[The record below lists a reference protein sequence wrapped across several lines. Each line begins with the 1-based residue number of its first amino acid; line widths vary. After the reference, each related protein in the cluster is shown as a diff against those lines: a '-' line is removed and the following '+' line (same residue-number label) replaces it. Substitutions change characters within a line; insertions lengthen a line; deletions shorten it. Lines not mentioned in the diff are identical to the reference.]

1 MNRLLHSITNC
12 STLFNQSVART
23 WTPVKS
29 LEDKFIYDS
38 YFVAAL
44 VFFIAAVE
52 RIVNITHSLSQFNPV
67 TASNSHQFD
76 GDLIT
81 DAFPKTVFDNALG
94 VTPYDPTTVAFL
106 NKRNNDF
113 FKRLERM
120 KQKGLSSLTQQV

>member
-1 MNRLLHSITNC
+1 MNRLLHSTTNF
-12 STLFNQSVART
+12 STRFEQSVVEK
-23 WTPVKS
+23 WTPVEC

-44 VFFIAAVE
+44 VFFIATVE
-52 RIVNITHSLSQFNPV
+52 CIVCTIHSLSQFNPV

-81 DAFPKTVFDNALG
+81 DAFPQTVFDNALG

-106 NKRNNDF
+106 TKRNNDF
-113 FKRLERM
+113 LKRLE
-120 KQKGLSSLTQQV
+120 